1 MALPHNN
8 SKYYHRDLSWLRFN
22 HRVLQEVAD
31 KRNPLYERIKFM
43 AIFSSNLDEF
53 FRVRVSDIRQIKDL
67 DKSIRKKLISKP
79 NRVLAEIK
87 VQVDLLQE
95 EFGAIFQNEIIP
107 DLEKEGIHLIKYKD
121 FSEAQKRVA
130 EDYFETFLK
139 AKIDFGSSVFST
151 KSSVFVENES
161 SYITACI
168 SKDKFQMVQIPK
180 DEPRFF
186 VFPSAPKDKKS
197 VSTTENDD
205 YYITFID
212 DIIKYNLYRTQP
224 ELDLSY
230 YAIKISRD
238 AELYIEDEFSGNLM
252 EKIKESL
259 PKRET
264 GQATRV
270 LIDERMPEN
279 FQKILK
285 KALDVTNIDVVHGGT
300 YHNFKD
306 FFSFPNPTQKNLY
319 FEELPPI
326 DHPVTS
332 KYRSMFEAIDTK
344 DQLMHFPYQS
354 FEPVI
359 KLLEEAADDPKVTT
373 IKMTLYRVAE
383 VSRLNDAIARAAKNG
398 KKVIIFME
406 VKARFDEQN
415 NLKWGNI
422 FKENGAQVLYS
433 YPGIKVHSKII
444 YIERQVGEDVKPYGY
459 IGTGNFNEDTAT
471 VYTDFGLM
479 TNNRKI
485 TEDLNRL
492 FLVLEGIFIVPKA
505 KKLLI
510 SPFNMRNKFV
520 GLVEN
525 EIHLAQAGKEAYM
538 ILKMNSLEDK
548 KMIKLLYEASNK
560 GVKINLLVRGMCSLV
575 PGIKGQSKNIK
586 VTSILD
592 RFLEHGRIYIFGNGG
607 DEKIYIGSA
616 DWMTRNLTHRIEV
629 ITPVLDPDNHK
640 IIRDVIDIEIADN
653 VKARIIDAQQKN
665 DYVKL
670 GKKPEVRS
678 QYEIYEYFKKLK
690 Q

>member
-1 MALPHNN
+1 MALPLYNT
-8 SKYYHRDLSWLRFN
+8 KYYHRDLSWLRFN

-53 FRVRVSDIRQIKDL
+53 FRVRVSDIRQVKDL
-67 DKSIRKKLISKP
+67 DKALRKKLVSKP

-95 EFGAIFQNEIIP
+95 EFGQIFQNEIIP
-107 DLEKEGIHLIKYKD
+107 DLKKEGIHLIKYKD
-121 FSEAQKRVA
+121 FSEAQKKVA
-130 EDYFETFLK
+130 KDYFESNLK
-139 AKIDFGSSVFST
+139 SKIDFKNSIFST
-151 KSSVFVENES
+151 KDSVFVENES
-161 SYITACI
+161 SYITASI
-168 SKDKFQMVQIPK
+168 SKDKFQVVQIPK

-186 VFPSAPKDKKS
+186 VFPSLHAGKRSQP
-197 VSTTENDD
+197 TIENEAH
-205 YYITFID
+205 YITFID

-252 EKIKESL
+252 EKIKASL
-259 PKRET
+259 PMRET

-270 LIDERMPEN
+270 LIDRRMPES

-285 KALDVTNIDVVHGGT
+285 KALDVTNVDVVLGGS

-306 FFSFPNPTQKNLY
+306 FFNFPNPTNKNFY
-319 FEELPPI
+319 FEEFPPL

-332 KYRSMFEAIDTK
+332 KFNSMFEAIDTK
-344 DQLMHFPYQS
+344 DQLAHYPYQS

-359 KLLEEAADDPKVTT
+359 KLLEEAAEDPKVTT

-383 VSRLNDAIARAAKNG
+383 ESRLNNAIARAAKNG
-398 KKVIIFME
+398 KKVIVFIE
-406 VKARFDEQN
+406 VKARFDEKN
-415 NLKWGNI
+415 NLKWGEI
-422 FKENGAQVLYS
+422 FKENGAQVIYS

-444 YIERQVGEDVKPYGY
+444 YIERQVDEVIKPYCY
-459 IGTGNFNEDTAT
+459 IGTGNFNENTAT
-471 VYTDFGLM
+471 LYTDFGLM
-479 TNNRKI
+479 TNNKKI
-485 TEDLNRL
+485 TEDLNKL

-520 GLVEN
+520 SLVER

-560 GVKINLLVRGMCSLV
+560 GVKIKLLVRGMCSLV

-607 DEKIYIGSA
+607 DEKMYIGSA
-616 DWMTRNLTHRIEV
+616 DWMTRNLSHRIEV
-629 ITPVLDPDNHK
+629 VTPVLNPENFK
-640 IIRDVIDIEIADN
+640 IIRDVIDIEMADN
-653 VKARIIDAQQKN
+653 VKARIIDADQKN
-665 DYVKL
+665 EYVKA
-670 GKKPEVRS
+670 GKKPEIRS
-678 QYEIYEYFKKLK
+678 QYEIYEYFKRLK
-690 Q
+690 S

>member
-1 MALPHNN
+1 MALPLYN

-53 FRVRVSDIRQIKDL
+53 FRVRVSDIRQVKDL
-67 DKSIRKKLISKP
+67 DKSLRKKLVTKP

-87 VQVDLLQE
+87 VQVDALQQ
-95 EFGAIFQNEIIP
+95 EFGQLFQNEIIP
-107 DLEKEGIHLIKYKD
+107 DLQQEGIHLIKHRD
-121 FSEAQKRVA
+121 FSEAQKKVA
-130 EDYFETFLK
+130 KDYFESTLK
-139 AKIDFGSSVFST
+139 AKIDFDNST
-151 KSSVFVENES
+151 FTTKDAVFVENES
-161 SYITACI
+161 SYITAAL
-168 SKDKFQMVQIPK
+168 SEDTFQVVQIPK

-186 VFPSAPKDKKS
+186 VFPASGDEKH
-197 VSTTENDD
+197 
-205 YYITFID
+205 YITFID
-212 DIIKYNLYRTQP
+212 DIIKYNLYKLQP

-259 PKRET
+259 PMRET

-270 LIDERMPEN
+270 LIDQRMPKS
-279 FQKILK
+279 FQNILK
-285 KALDVTNIDVVHGGT
+285 KALDVSHVDVVLGGT

-306 FFSFPNPTQKNLY
+306 FFGFPNPTDKD
-319 FEELPPI
+319 FSFKPLPPLN
-326 DHPVTS
+326 HPVTTTY
-332 KYRSMFEAIDTK
+332 KSMFEAIDTK
-344 DQLMHFPYQS
+344 DQLMHYPYQS

-359 KLLEEAADDPKVTT
+359 KLLEEAAEDPQVTT

-383 VSRLNDAIARAAKNG
+383 ESRLNNAIAKAAKNG
-398 KKVIIFME
+398 KKVIIFIE
-406 VKARFDEQN
+406 VKARFDEDN
-415 NLKWGNI
+415 NLKWGEI

-433 YPGIKVHSKII
+433 YPGIKVHSKIL
-444 YIERQVGEDVKPYGY
+444 YIERQVGEELTSYCY
-459 IGTGNFNEDTAT
+459 IGTGNFNENTST
-471 VYTDFGLM
+471 LYTDFGLM
-479 TNNRKI
+479 TKNKKL
-485 TEDLNRL
+485 TDDLNKL

-510 SPFNMRNKFV
+510 SPFNLRNKFV
-520 GLVEN
+520 SLVEK
-525 EIHLAQAGKEAYM
+525 EIHLAQAGKEAYI

-560 GVKINLLVRGMCSLV
+560 GVKIHCLVRGMCSLV

-592 RFLEHGRIYIFGNGG
+592 RFLEHGRVYIFGNAGE
-607 DEKIYIGSA
+607 EKMYIGSA

-629 ITPVLDPDNHK
+629 VTPILDPDNFK
-640 IIRDVIDIEIADN
+640 IIRDVIDIQLADN
-653 VKARIIDAQQKN
+653 VKARIIDAEQKN
-665 DYVKL
+665 EYVQQ

-690 Q
+690 S

>member
-1 MALPHNN
+1 MASLYN

-53 FRVRVSDIRQIKDL
+53 FRVRVSDIRQVKDL
-67 DKSIRKKLISKP
+67 DKSLRKKLVTKP

-87 VQVDLLQE
+87 IQVDILQE
-95 EFGAIFQNEIIP
+95 EFGQLFQNEIIP
-107 DLEKEGIHLIKYKD
+107 DLKNEGIHLIKYKD
-121 FSEAQKRVA
+121 FTEAQKKVA
-130 EDYFETFLK
+130 VDYFESTLK
-139 AKIDFGSSVFST
+139 DKIDFKNSIFSI
-151 KSSVFVENES
+151 KDSVFVENES
-161 SYITACI
+161 SYITTSI
-168 SKDKFQMVQIPK
+168 SEDTFQVVQIPK

-186 VFPSAPKDKKS
+186 VFPSQ
-197 VSTTENDD
+197 STLERDNH
-205 YYITFID
+205 YITFLD

-259 PKRET
+259 PMRET

-270 LIDERMPEN
+270 LIDKRMPEN
-279 FQKILK
+279 FQNTLK
-285 KALDVTNIDVVHGGT
+285 KALDVTNVDVILGGT

-306 FFSFPNPTQKNLY
+306 FFSFPNPTEKDLY
-319 FEELPPI
+319 FKELPPI
-326 DHPVTS
+326 NHPVTS
-332 KYRSMFEAIDTK
+332 KYASMFEAIDTK
-344 DQLMHFPYQS
+344 DQLMHYPYQS

-359 KLLEEAADDPKVTT
+359 KLLEEAADDPNVTT

-383 VSRLNDAIARAAKNG
+383 ESRLNNAIAKAAKNE
-398 KKVIIFME
+398 KKVIIFIE
-406 VKARFDEQN
+406 VKARFDEHN
-415 NLKWGNI
+415 NLKWGEI

-433 YPGIKVHSKII
+433 YPGIKVHSKIL
-444 YIERQVGEDVKPYGY
+444 YIERQIDEEMKPYCY
-459 IGTGNFNEDTAT
+459 IGTGNFNENTST
-471 VYTDFGLM
+471 LYTDFGLM

-485 TEDLNRL
+485 TEDLNKL
-492 FLVLEGIFIVPKA
+492 FLVLEGIFLVPKA

-510 SPFNMRNKFV
+510 SPFTMRNKFV
-520 GLVEN
+520 SLVEK
-525 EIHLAQAGKEAYM
+525 EIHLAQAGKEAYI

-560 GVKINLLVRGMCSLV
+560 GVKIRLLVRGMCSLV

-592 RFLEHGRIYIFGNGG
+592 RFLEHGRVYIFGNGG
-607 DEKIYIGSA
+607 DEKMYIGSA

-629 ITPVLDPDNHK
+629 VTPILDPDNFK
-640 IIRDVIDIEIADN
+640 IIRDVVDIELADT
-653 VKARIIDAQQKN
+653 VKARVIDAEQKN
-665 DYVKL
+665 EYVQQ

-678 QYEIYEYFKKLK
+678 QYEVYEYFKKLK
-690 Q
+690 S